1 MSDFKSA
8 QAATPPT
15 LGFSDS
21 PSDEGDIARHG
32 SREEKRDSITDG
44 SVEDG
49 PLNGI
54 VSHKSRGVWE
64 MEMLKGRMTFK
75 LLVILY
81 GFFTVLS
88 YTLSLSMCPVLP
100 HVPAP
105 LTMKTNSPLAF
116 ISTTP
121 FQSRSKRT
129 ACRPPFGPS
138 PRCSRQCPNRLSPR
152 LPMCVNTPPR
162 NVKR

>member
-21 PSDEGDIARHG
+21 PSDEGDITRHG

-49 PLNGI
+49 PLNGV

-75 LLVILY
+75 LLVVLY

-88 YTLSLSMCPVLP
+88 YTLSLSTCPVLL
-100 HVPAP
+100 HAAP
-105 LTMKTNSPLAF
+105 LIIKTSSLRAS

-129 ACRPPFGPS
+129 VSRPPLGPS
-138 PRCSRQCPNRLSPR
+138 PRYSRRCLSRLSPR
-152 LPMCVNTPPR
+152 LPMCAHTPPR
-162 NVKR
+162 KIKC